1 MSTVVQPCA
10 RCGAR
15 WAVHGAP
22 MHWCPRCRGVLL
34 SPGPVDAPPERRNY
48 RWVAR
53 KPDHRGGRGTGRPRA
68 EAAAGTPCYAEIPRW
83 GLLDTPAAPD
93 TAPAGRSARA
103 AAAAGRLLLWTALAF
118 ALAALAE
125 LGRYAI
131 LLYNRTRLV
140 APLLLRVSDAA
151 VLTFAVLA
159 GVLALLAA
167 IAAVARLIQLR
178 AAAYALVGRRDP
190 RSPRTLLLGS
200 LIPVLN
206 LVWPGVFLTEAFTG
220 RRDPRALRL
229 IRIWWVFW
237 VLGGTVAVAA
247 LCWRTADSLQSKADG
262 VLFTALTDLVAAA
275 VALLTFGVLNALSGR
290 DLRGRARA
298 AHRLTVAVD
307 PAVPVI
313 APLHR
318 TEQARST
325 ADARQNSAAG
335 DNTGDEA
342 VDREQEEVGAK

>member
-53 KPDHRGGRGTGRPRA
+53 KPEHRGRGGRRPQA
-68 EAAAGTPCYAEIPRW
+68 AAAAGTPRYTEIPRW
-83 GLLDTPAAPD
+83 GLRDIPAEPGAAP
-93 TAPAGRSARA
+93 ASRLERA
-103 AAAAGRLLLWTALAF
+103 AAAAGRLLVWTALAF
-118 ALAALAE
+118 GLAALAE

-159 GVLALLAA
+159 AALALLAA
-167 IAAVARLIQLR
+167 VATVARLIELR
-178 AAAYALVGRRDP
+178 AAAYAAVGRRDP

-200 LIPVLN
+200 LVPVLN
-206 LVWPGVFLTEAFTG
+206 LVWPGVFLTEALTG
-220 RRDPRALRL
+220 RSDPRALRL
-229 IRIWWVFW
+229 IRIWWVAW
-237 VLGGTVAVAA
+237 VLGGIVAVAA
-247 LCWRTADSLQSKADG
+247 LGWRAADSLQAKADG
-262 VLFTALTDLVAAA
+262 VLFTALTDLVAAC
-275 VALLTFGVLNALSGR
+275 VALLTLAVLNALHGR
-290 DLRGRARA
+290 DVRGRARA
-298 AHRLTVAVD
+298 ARRLTMAAD

-313 APLHR
+313 EPLHR
-318 TEQARST
+318 TAPAT
-325 ADARQNSAAG
+325 ADARPAGAAG
-335 DNTGDEA
+335 ENTGDEA
-342 VDREQEEVGAK
+342 GDREPEEVGAK

>member
-53 KPDHRGGRGTGRPRA
+53 KPEHRGARAAPRPHPGP
-68 EAAAGTPCYAEIPRW
+68 AAGTPRYTEIPRW
-83 GLLDTPAAPD
+83 GLLDTPAEPGA
-93 TAPAGRSARA
+93 APASRLDRA
-103 AAAAGRLLLWTALAF
+103 AAAARKLLLWTALTF

-125 LGRYAI
+125 LGRYGI

-140 APLLLRVSDAA
+140 DPLLLRISDAA

-159 GVLALLAA
+159 AVLALLAA
-167 IAAVARLIQLR
+167 VAAVARLIQLR
-178 AAAYALVGRRDP
+178 RAAYARIGGRDP
-190 RSPRTLLLGS
+190 RSPRALLLGT

-206 LVWPGVFLTEAFTG
+206 LVWPGVFLTEALAG
-220 RRDPRALRL
+220 RDDPRALRV
-229 IRIWWVFW
+229 IRVWWLVW
-237 VLGGTVAVAA
+237 VLGGLVAVAA
-247 LCWRTADSLQSKADG
+247 LCWRSADSLQAKADG
-262 VLFTALTDLVAAA
+262 VLVTALTDLLAAA
-275 VALLTFGVLNALSGR
+275 VALLTVGVLNALEGR
-290 DLRGRARA
+290 DLRGRTRIS
-298 AHRLTVAVD
+298 HRLTVAVD

-318 TEQARST
+318 TEQPQST
-325 ADARQNSAAG
+325 AAARQEPAAG

-342 VDREQEEVGAK
+342 GDREQEEVGAK